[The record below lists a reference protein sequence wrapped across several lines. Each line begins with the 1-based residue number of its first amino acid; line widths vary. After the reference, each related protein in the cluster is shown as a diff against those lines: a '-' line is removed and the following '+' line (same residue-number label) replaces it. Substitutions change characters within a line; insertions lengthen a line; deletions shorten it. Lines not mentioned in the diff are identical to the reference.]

1 MKTGISKIIVCL
13 FLLPLSMRGSN
24 NWSSGTANT
33 LPKGRW
39 EMGLFQSLR
48 VGQTERI
55 EWSIHPI
62 LSFQIPNISVKI
74 AHPRFNGWEFA
85 TRHSLIYPTPL
96 LRRLR
101 LKGFGIS
108 TLAEMDVGGIISN
121 DPDIS
126 QIPQMVSLKNEALLT
141 KKIGVKTLLTGKGGI
156 SLVIKN
162 GKLDSRTTIDL
173 PIVFP
178 RLGVY
183 YNGYAVNLGADLLQ
197 QLTKKLQF
205 LSDVDLILLPGADE
219 DFTFEH
225 KGLFIWNKHSDFRI
239 LVGYKLVY
247 GEYPFGT
254 QWHLLPLFDLEWGRS
269 K

>member
-1 MKTGISKIIVCL
+1 MKPGKRIIVICL
-13 FLLPLSMRGSN
+13 FLLQVGTAGN
-24 NWSSGTANT
+24 NIWSSGTAT
-33 LPKGRW
+33 ILPKGRW
-39 EMGLFQSLR
+39 EMGLFQPLR

-74 AHPRFNGWEFA
+74 THPRFNGWKFA
-85 TRHSLIYPTPL
+85 TRHNLIYPTLL

-108 TLAEMDVGGIISN
+108 SLAEMDVGGIISN
-121 DPDIS
+121 DPNIS
-126 QIPQMVSLKNEALLT
+126 QIPQMVSSKNEALLT

-156 SLVIKN
+156 SFAIKN

-205 LSDVDLILLPGADE
+205 LSDVDVILLPGADE

-247 GEYPFGT
+247 GEYPFGI